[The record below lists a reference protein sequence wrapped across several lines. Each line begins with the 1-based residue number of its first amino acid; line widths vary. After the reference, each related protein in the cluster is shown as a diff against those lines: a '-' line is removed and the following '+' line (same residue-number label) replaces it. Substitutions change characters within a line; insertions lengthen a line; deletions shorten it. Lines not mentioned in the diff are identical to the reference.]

1 MKTIAISPVNIAL
14 IKYWGKADETK
25 VLPTTTSLSL
35 TLTDLVSTTTI
46 QPGPFLFTLD
56 GRIASI
62 EEQQRVKDVLK
73 HFRDDQVQIN
83 SYNNFPTAAG
93 LASSA
98 SGFAAL
104 TVGLNHFFQAGLT
117 LQELAYLTRIGS
129 GSSCRSLVDGFAVWD
144 LQGKVQSVNNPF
156 DDLMMII
163 VLVSQEKK
171 DISSREAMK
180 ITKASSPLYQQ
191 WIDDSLADFDNMMA
205 AIQEKNFDKIGIIM
219 EHNSMRLHEVMRSS
233 SPPIIYQTEV
243 SQQVLTVVQEARR
256 HGLIGYATMD
266 AGANVKI
273 LIRKGQLSQWQIF
286 LNQKIQVPLLI
297 SHIGG
302 CADAKSS

>member
-35 TLTDLVSTTTI
+35 TLSDLVSTTTI
-46 QPGPFLFTLD
+46 QPGQFLFTLD
-56 GRIASI
+56 GRPASP

-73 HFRDDQVQIN
+73 HFRDDQVQID

-104 TVGLNHFFQAGLT
+104 TVGLNHHFKAGLT

-144 LQGKVQSVNNPF
+144 LQGSVQSVDNPF

-163 VLVSQEKK
+163 VLVSQGKK

-180 ITKASSPLYQQ
+180 MTKASSPLYQQ
-191 WIDDSLADFDNMMA
+191 WVDDSLADYDNMIA
-205 AIQEKNFDKIGIIM
+205 AIHEKNFNKVGIIM

-233 SPPIIYQTEV
+233 SPSIVYQTEV
-243 SQQVLTVVQEARR
+243 SQQVLIAMQEARR
-256 HGLIGYATMD
+256 QGLIGYATMD

-273 LIRKGQLSQWQIF
+273 LIRKEQQSQWHDF
-286 LNQKIQVPLLI
+286 LNQKIPLPLLT
-297 SHIGG
+297 SKIGG
-302 CADAKSS
+302 CAYAKSS